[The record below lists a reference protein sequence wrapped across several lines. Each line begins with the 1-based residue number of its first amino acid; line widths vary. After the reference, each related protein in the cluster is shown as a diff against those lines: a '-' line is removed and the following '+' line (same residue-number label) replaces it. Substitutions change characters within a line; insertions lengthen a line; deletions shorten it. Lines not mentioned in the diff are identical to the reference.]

1 MNIIPIITSRQK
13 LVIALA
19 ILTFVVLAIGS
30 VLTHRPQIDEGMF
43 ADPARNLV
51 EHGSTPYRFGFV
63 GTGVARRSVFDRIS
77 DIT

>member
-51 EHGSTPYRFGFV
+51 EHGSFGTTSLETD
-63 GTGVARRSVFDRIS
+63 GAPPLRLKKRT
-77 DIT
+77 